1 MSTTPSDSYP
11 PTPSLSSLAT
21 SVDSLSNSSRSKAS
35 FSNNSYR
42 FGTLCVTTEHKDQFG
57 ASSVPIY
64 QTATFKGMPGGQY
77 DYTRSGNPTRT
88 ALETQL
94 ARLYECR
101 RAFAVSTG
109 MTALDMIIRLV
120 SPGDVIIAGDDI
132 YGGTDRLLTFTKTNG
147 GADVR
152 HIDMTSQEQ
161 LDAVLEE
168 CGTKVKMVLIE
179 SPTNPMLKVLDIK
192 RIADSVHTVSPD
204 SLIVVDNTMMSP
216 YLQRPLNLGADII
229 YDSGTKYLSGHH
241 DVMAGIIAVER
252 EEVVKRI
259 AFLINSTGTG
269 LAPFDCHVLLRGL
282 KTLSIRMDRQASTA
296 SMVASYLD
304 TLGFHVNFPGLL
316 SHPGRDIHFR
326 QADGAG
332 AVLSFSTG
340 DVAMSERIVGGT
352 RLWGVSVSFGCVN
365 SLISMPCV
373 MSHASIAAD
382 KRAERGLP
390 EDLIRLCVGI
400 EDPRDLIDD
409 LERSLLE
416 AGAIYKRFDDSASIP
431 TTPTTSSIPES
442 AHASAV
448 INHAFMADPASAESW
463 AVQRAKRFRRGGAQ
477 LDSCEEDAAVG
488 RAAAIAGTADETET
502 LGHRLGEKLDIQQT
516 SAQAQ
521 EDIVV
526 SAPGKVIM
534 FGEHAVVHG
543 VTAIAASINLRC
555 FAILNKRPDQCIR
568 LDLPD
573 MALYEK
579 EWTLDSLP
587 WDEFT
592 ASPLADGRAP
602 AELDQ
607 VSLKALEAFL
617 HDDGLPA
624 NAHVA
629 ALAILYLYM
638 TLCNHGVRRGASYCA
653 RSALPIGAGL
663 GSSASYAACISAAF
677 LQLFGLLS
685 VPSSTKGRPDVTY
698 PGRQA
703 INDSQATLI
712 NEWAFLAE
720 KVIHGNPSG
729 IDNAV
734 AVRGGGLTFERA
746 INGKQGG
753 MKSLQ
758 GFKSVRLLLTDTR
771 VPRQTKLLVAGVG
784 ERMTADPAWGTRM
797 MDGIQS
803 ISDEAQA
810 LLTDVSKSR
819 GDFVTGLSSLLDRNH
834 EYLAELGVSHP
845 ALELIRTKT
854 GSAPYHLSTKLTG
867 AGGGGCAVTLIPDDF
882 STDRLKA
889 LLSELRKSGF
899 RPYLTSVGGSG
910 LGILDASTGATAI
923 DLDASGAG
931 ESSHIPLREAFH
943 EVNAEELETWAER
956 TGDWLFI

>member
-1 MSTTPSDSYP
+1 MSSPPTDSYP
-11 PTPSLSSLAT
+11 RTPSLSSLAT
-21 SVDSLSNSSRSKAS
+21 SVTSLSDSSHSKS
-35 FSNNSYR
+35 SLTNNSYR

-64 QTATFKGMPGGQY
+64 QTATFKGLPGGQY

-152 HIDMTSQEQ
+152 HIDMTSQTQ

-192 RIADSVHTVSPD
+192 RIADSVHTASPD

-304 TLGFHVNFPGLL
+304 TLGFQVNFPGLL

-416 AGAIYKRFDDSASIP
+416 AGAIYERFDESASIP
-431 TTPTTSSIPES
+431 TTPTSSSVPES
-442 AHASAV
+442 AHASAI
-448 INHAFMADPASAESW
+448 INHAFMADPSSAESW
-463 AVQRAKRFRRGGAQ
+463 AVQRAKRFRRGGVQ
-477 LDSCEEDAAVG
+477 LGSAAD
-488 RAAAIAGTADETET
+488 ADETET
-502 LGHRLGEKLDIQQT
+502 LGLELGQKLDIQQAA
-516 SAQAQ
+516 AQGQ

-555 FAILNKRPDQCIR
+555 FAILSKRPDQCLR

-579 EWTLDSLP
+579 EWPLGSLP
-587 WDEFT
+587 WDDFT
-592 ASPLADGRAP
+592 ASPLSDGRAP

-607 VSLKALEAFL
+607 RSLKALEAFL

-638 TLCNHGVRRGASYCA
+638 TMCNHGVRRGASYCA

-685 VPSSTKGRPDVTY
+685 VSNSTSIGRPDTTY

-703 INDSQATLI
+703 INNEQATLI

-746 INGKQGG
+746 INGKSGG
-753 MKSLQ
+753 MKNLQ

-810 LLTDVSKSR
+810 LLTDVTKSR

-854 GSAPYHLSTKLTG
+854 GSAPYRLSTKLTG

-882 STDRLKA
+882 STDRLDA
-889 LLSELRKSGF
+889 LLTELRETGF

-910 LGILDASTGATAI
+910 LGILDAAGTAAV
-923 DLDASGAG
+923 DLDAPGAG
-931 ESSHIPLREAFH
+931 GSSHIPLRKAFH
-943 EVNAEELETWAER
+943 EVTAEQLETWAEQ